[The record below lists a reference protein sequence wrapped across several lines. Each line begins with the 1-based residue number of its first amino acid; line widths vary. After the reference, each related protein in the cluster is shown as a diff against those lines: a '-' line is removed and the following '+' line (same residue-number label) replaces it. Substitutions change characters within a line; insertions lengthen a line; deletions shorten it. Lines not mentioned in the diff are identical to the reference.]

1 MTELAFVDVETGGI
15 NPDIH
20 PLIEVAI
27 IQWPEEELIHF
38 SLPYL
43 ITACTPEA
51 IKVAKLAERNAELAE
66 IREQVFDAVGIV
78 WDALKGRVF
87 VGNNPQFDAGFLRAF
102 LARGGRSDPWHY
114 HLVDLKALVA
124 GHLALEPPPWST
136 TQIADEVGV
145 PLPTDQHTAR
155 ADCEWNRDVY
165 LALYPQ
171 ARRATNE

>member
-1 MTELAFVDVETGGI
+1 MTELAFIDVETGGL

-20 PLIEVAI
+20 PLIEVAV

-124 GHLALEPPPWST
+124 AKKRAAPPWST
-136 TQIADEVGV
+136 AEIAEWSGV
-145 PLPTDQHTAR
+145 PLPEDAHTAR

-165 LALYPQ
+165 KSLHLLPKECEQ
-171 ARRATNE
+171 L